1 MRKFRGIFK
10 LTEQLRQY
18 TKNMNPVMLG
28 ATILLMG
35 IGLLGIYSAE
45 PDAAKVFFSKQA
57 VWYGMGFIL
66 MIIIANINYNLV
78 IAAANHFFVIFIF
91 LLILVLIVGHTSLGA
106 QRWLKFAGH
115 GFQPSEFMKLVVAAT
130 VVRFLVIKGKEAFSF
145 KNIVLVF
152 VIVLI
157 PFFLIL
163 KQPDLGSALMLIPMT
178 LAVLFL
184 GNIPIKK
191 LSVILIIG
199 VLILPVAYYTLH
211 DYQKQRL
218 ITFIN
223 PHLDPLGSGYNV
235 IQSQIAVGSGELLGK
250 GWGKGTQS
258 QLNFIPIK
266 HTDFIYA
273 VLTEEFGLWGGL
285 IIIGIYL
292 FLVMEAL
299 KIIKLCRFTGGKMLG
314 GALVTMIFVQF
325 FVNTGMNMGIMPVAG
340 ITLPLLSYG
349 GTSVIVT
356 MIALG
361 MLQNIYREYIK
372 AEE

>member
-1 MRKFRGIFK
+1 MPQFRGIFK
-10 LTEQLRQY
+10 FAEQMRQY
-18 TKNMNPVMLG
+18 TKNMNAVLLG
-28 ATILLMG
+28 ATILLMT

-45 PDAAKVFFSKQA
+45 PDTSKVFFTKQA
-57 VWYGMGFIL
+57 AWYGIGLIL
-66 MIIIANINYNLV
+66 MIVVANVNYNLV
-78 IAAANHFFVIFIF
+78 IAAANYLFVLFIF
-91 LLILVLIVGHTSLGA
+91 LLILVLVVGHTSLGA
-106 QRWLKFAGH
+106 QRWLKIGGH

-130 VVRFLVIKGKEAFSF
+130 VVRFLVIKGKDAFLL
-145 KNIVLVF
+145 KNIALVFLTVLV
-152 VIVLI
+152 

-163 KQPDLGSALMLIPMT
+163 KQPDLGSALLLIPMT
-178 LAVLFL
+178 IAILFL

-199 VLILPVAYYTLH
+199 ILILPVAYYTLH

-218 ITFIN
+218 HTFVN

-235 IQSQIAVGSGELLGK
+235 IQSQIAVGSGQVLGK
-250 GWGKGTQS
+250 GWEKGTQS

-266 HTDFIYA
+266 HTDFIFA
-273 VLTEEFGLWGGL
+273 VLAEEFGLWGGL

-292 FLVMEAL
+292 FLIMEAL

-314 GALVTMIFVQF
+314 GALVTMIFAQF
-325 FVNTGMNMGIMPVAG
+325 FINVGMNMGIMPVAG

-349 GTSVIVT
+349 GTSVVVT

-361 MLQNIYREYIK
+361 ILQNIYREYIK
-372 AEE
+372 AEK

>member
-1 MRKFRGIFK
+1 MQKFRGFFK
-10 LTEQLRQY
+10 LTEKLRQY
-18 TKNMNPVMLG
+18 TKDMNPVLLG
-28 ATILLMG
+28 ATILLMA

-45 PDAAKVFFSKQA
+45 SDPGKVFFSKQS
-57 VWYGMGFIL
+57 VWYGIGFIL
-66 MIIIANINYNLV
+66 MIVVANINYNLV
-78 IAAANHFFVIFIF
+78 IAAANHFFVLFIF
-91 LLILVLIVGHTSLGA
+91 LLLLVLVVGHTSLGA
-106 QRWLKFAGH
+106 QRWLKIGGH

-145 KNIVLVF
+145 KNLMLVLVIVLV
-152 VIVLI
+152 

-178 LAVLFL
+178 LAILFL
-184 GNIPIKK
+184 GNIPVKK

-199 VLILPVAYYTLH
+199 ILILPVAYYTLH

-218 ITFIN
+218 HTFVN

-235 IQSQIAVGSGELLGK
+235 IQSQIAVGSGEVLGK

-266 HTDFIYA
+266 HTDFIFA
-273 VLTEEFGLWGGL
+273 VLAEEFGLWGGL

-292 FLVMEAL
+292 FLIMEAL

-314 GALVTMIFVQF
+314 GALVTMIFAQF
-325 FVNTGMNMGIMPVAG
+325 FVNVGMNMGIMPVAG

-356 MIALG
+356 MTALG

-372 AEE
+372 AEK

>member
-1 MRKFRGIFK
+1 MQKFRGFFK
-10 LTEQLRQY
+10 LTEKLRQY
-18 TKNMNPVMLG
+18 TKDMNPVLLG
-28 ATILLMG
+28 ATILLMA

-45 PDAAKVFFSKQA
+45 PDPGKVFFSKQSA
-57 VWYGMGFIL
+57 WYGIGFIL
-66 MIIIANINYNLV
+66 MIVVANINYNLV
-78 IAAANHFFVIFIF
+78 IAAANHFFVLFIF
-91 LLILVLIVGHTSLGA
+91 LLILVLVVGHTSLGA
-106 QRWLKFAGH
+106 QRWLKIGGH

-145 KNIVLVF
+145 KNLMLVF
-152 VIVLI
+152 VIVLV

-178 LAVLFL
+178 LAILFL
-184 GNIPIKK
+184 GNIPVKK

-199 VLILPVAYYTLH
+199 ILILPVAYYTLH

-218 ITFIN
+218 HTFVN

-235 IQSQIAVGSGELLGK
+235 IQSQIAVGSGEVLGK

-266 HTDFIYA
+266 HTDFIFA
-273 VLTEEFGLWGGL
+273 VLAEEFGLWGGL

-292 FLVMEAL
+292 FLIMEAL

-314 GALVTMIFVQF
+314 GALVSMIFAQF
-325 FVNTGMNMGIMPVAG
+325 FVNVGMNMGIMPVAG

-349 GTSVIVT
+349 GTSVIVIMT
-356 MIALG
+356 ALG

-372 AEE
+372 AEK

>member
-45 PDAAKVFFSKQA
+45 PDAGKVFFSKQS
-57 VWYGMGFIL
+57 VWYGIGFIL

-78 IAAANHFFVIFIF
+78 IAAANHLFVIFIF

-106 QRWLKFAGH
+106 QRWLKIAGH

-145 KNIVLVF
+145 KNLALVF
-152 VIVLI
+152 VIFFI

-178 LAVLFL
+178 LAILFL

-218 ITFIN
+218 HTFVN

-235 IQSQIAVGSGELLGK
+235 IQSQIAVGSGEVLGK

-266 HTDFIYA
+266 HTDFIFA
-273 VLTEEFGLWGGL
+273 VLAEEFGLWGGL

-292 FLVMEAL
+292 FLIMEAL

-314 GALVTMIFVQF
+314 GALVTMIFAQF
-325 FVNTGMNMGIMPVAG
+325 FVNVGMNMGIMPVAG

-356 MIALG
+356 MTALG

>member
-45 PDAAKVFFSKQA
+45 PDAGKVFFSKQS
-57 VWYGMGFIL
+57 VWYGIGFIL

-78 IAAANHFFVIFIF
+78 IAAANHLFVIFIF

-106 QRWLKFAGH
+106 QRWLKIAGH

-145 KNIVLVF
+145 KNLALVF
-152 VIVLI
+152 VIVFI

-178 LAVLFL
+178 LAILFL

-218 ITFIN
+218 HTFVN

-235 IQSQIAVGSGELLGK
+235 IQSQIAVGSGEVLGK

-266 HTDFIYA
+266 HTDFIFA
-273 VLTEEFGLWGGL
+273 VLAEEFGLWGGL

-292 FLVMEAL
+292 FLIMEAL

-314 GALVTMIFVQF
+314 GALVTMIFAQF
-325 FVNTGMNMGIMPVAG
+325 FVNVGMNMGIMPVAG

-356 MIALG
+356 MTALG